1 MFYVVKETWG
11 PGADPSDS
19 PDKSK
24 VLFASTL
31 YEAAARIAEQ
41 HVARFGASGRDPT
54 QNRWWARSPDEL
66 YIVRVTTSPPE
77 GRSFQ
82 LADAEAADAPARQ
95 AEHDEPP
102 GIRALRALGF
112 EPLRS

>member
-11 PGADPSDS
+11 PGADPTEA

-24 VLFASTL
+24 ILFASTL

-54 QNRWWARSPDEL
+54 QNRWWARSADEL
-66 YIVRVTTSPPE
+66 YILRVTTSPPE
-77 GRSFQ
+77 SRSFQ
-82 LADAEAADAPARQ
+82 APEPDEFGDHTPAGDR
-95 AEHDEPP
+95 DEPP

-112 EPLRS
+112 EPLRR

>member
-11 PGADPSDS
+11 AGADPTEP

-24 VLFASTL
+24 IVFASTL

-41 HVARFGASGRDPT
+41 HVARFGASGRDPSQT
-54 QNRWWARSPDEL
+54 RWWARSADAL
-66 YIVRVTTSPPE
+66 HVVRVTVSPPQA
-77 GRSFQ
+77 RSFQ
-82 LADAEAADAPARQ
+82 TADE
-95 AEHDEPP
+95 DEIGDCAVDDRSGEPD

-112 EPLRS
+112 SPLRR